1 MKNKTQIQSEMGT
14 VLEPSRAM
22 KTDSL
27 ISVNTVREKM
37 SAMMTGEL
45 ALGDSDGLC

>member
-1 MKNKTQIQSEMGT
+1 MGT
-14 VLEPSRAM
+14 VLEPSREM

-27 ISVNTVREKM
+27 IAVNTIREKM
-37 SAMMTGEL
+37 SAIMTGEL